1 VLHALLHGKL
11 HSTLAEP
18 ERREDALTST
28 VFGTLVL
35 LDAWGLIGKWLNVP
49 EGQSSDSGA
58 PECWFWPRL
67 AGAVEPDVLLRLGEY
82 LVVVEAKYRSDR
94 HDLSPDDVDDER
106 PVDQIVRQYH
116 AVSPP
121 HDRRSPYPESLER
134 AVRECRILQVFLVD
148 AKRIRQARLEH
159 AESVSCLSKV
169 SAGATVTLA
178 TWQALYSLL
187 LAPDWSRARWAIDL
201 RAYLR
206 ICGLASF
213 QGVRRDL
220 ASAEHLQT
228 ISNWRPVPV
237 RPVVPTL
244 RAAASMLASEPAI
257 GELLRWRAASAS
269 ERGRDQL

>member
-1 VLHALLHGKL
+1 MLHALLHGKL

-35 LDAWGLIGKWLNVP
+35 LEAWELIGRWLNIP
-49 EGQSSDSGA
+49 EWRSSDTET

-67 AGAVEPDVLLRLGEY
+67 AGAVEPDVLLRLGEL

-94 HDLSPDDVDDER
+94 HDLSADDVDDER

-134 AVRECRILQVFLVD
+134 AVRECRLLQVFLVD
-148 AKRIRQARLEH
+148 ARRIRHARLEH
-159 AESVSCLSKV
+159 AESVSRLSKV
-169 SAGATVTLA
+169 SADATVTLA
-178 TWQALYSLL
+178 TWQALYGLL
-187 LAPDWSRARWAIDL
+187 LASEWSRARWAIDL
-201 RAYLR
+201 RTYLR
-206 ICGLASF
+206 MCGLASF

-220 ASAEHLQT
+220 ASAERLGT
-228 ISNWRPVPV
+228 IAKWRPFAV
-237 RPVVPTL
+237 RTVAPTF
-244 RAAASMLASEPAI
+244 RTAASTLAAEPAI
-257 GELLRWRAASAS
+257 EALLRWRASSARA
-269 ERGRDQL
+269 RGRDQL